1 MAKTELEQLIQRRKE
16 KAINFLSIYM
26 QDHEKL
32 NRLLRKKELSPKQYE
47 LAIILAV
54 DDYNQ
59 TAPVTQLTL
68 ANYPSL
74 KFLIDGSAIQFL
86 IMAGILQSRNRLNY
100 SAGGVSISVSDKAQ
114 EYQSWL
120 NWFVGNYEKQKGNY
134 KKFMNIS
141 AGMDGDGLNSE
152 YNNLYGGDW

>member
-86 IMAGILQSRNRLNY
+86 IMADPLLPTATPQPL
-100 SAGGVSISVSDKAQ
+100 
-114 EYQSWL
+114 L
-120 NWFVGNYEKQKGNY
+120 
-134 KKFMNIS
+134 
-141 AGMDGDGLNSE
+141 
-152 YNNLYGGDW
+152 